1 MLLKELLKP
10 MSKKKPL
17 TIVHTESSC
26 GWGGQEIRILTES
39 EGMIQQ
45 GHHIHIICPEESN
58 IYKDAIKRGIP
69 VTALPI
75 ARKKIPAVFVLRKWL
90 KNNPVDI
97 INTHSSTDSWLSAL
111 AVQFMQNAPKIVR
124 TRHVSAPISL
134 NSATRWLYT
143 SATDYIVTTGEKLR
157 QTLINTNHYPAERI
171 TSIPTGID
179 ANRFIPTANI
189 NQVKQQLNLP
199 TQPFMVGILATIR
212 SWKGHLYLIEA
223 IAKLN
228 NPDIHLL
235 IVGDGPSRP
244 LIEDALREHKLID
257 QSTLAGNQ
265 ENVVPWLQS
274 MDLFVLP
281 SYANEGVPQGILQA
295 MLCQLAV
302 ISTPIGSIIE
312 AVKDQ
317 ETGIIVA
324 PKDVVQLSQ
333 AIKQLV
339 ESDELRMQYG
349 KKGREHALQYFTA
362 DKMINRME
370 HIFTQVSAN

>member
-1 MLLKELLKP
+1 MPE
-10 MSKKKPL
+10 KKIL
-17 TIVHTESSC
+17 NILHTESSC

-39 EGMIQQ
+39 EGIINK
-45 GHHIHIICPEESN
+45 GHNVHIICPEESN

-75 ARKKIPAVFVLRKWL
+75 ARKKISAVFTLRKWL
-90 KNNPVDI
+90 KKNPVDI

-111 AVQFMQNAPKIVR
+111 AIQFMHNAPKIVR

-157 QTLINTNHYPAERI
+157 QTLIDKNQYSADKI

-179 ANRFIPTANI
+179 INRFVPANTKEAKKI
-189 NQVKQQLNLP
+189 LNLP
-199 TQPFMVGILATIR
+199 TDKCVVGILATIR
-212 SWKGHLYLIEA
+212 SWKGHVYLIEA

-228 NPDIHLL
+228 NSNIHLL
-235 IVGDGPSRP
+235 IVGDGPSRSA
-244 LIEDALREHKLID
+244 IEDSLKQHKLAE

-302 ISTPIGSIIE
+302 ISTPVGSIVE
-312 AVKDQ
+312 AVKDK
-317 ETGIIVA
+317 ETGLIVE
-324 PKDVVQLSQ
+324 PKNVEQLAQ
-333 AIKQLV
+333 AIKQLIV
-339 ESDELRMQYG
+339 SDEIRMQYAQQ
-349 KKGREHALQYFTA
+349 GRKYALQHFTA
-362 DKMINRME
+362 DKMVKDME
-370 HIFTQVSAN
+370 DVFTRVLSN